1 MSPFALYLL
10 ALLVIVGALA
20 FAAVLL
26 NVPVIA
32 VVVAVALALAA
43 IGAWATRRPRLKPSK
58 FTGETH
64 ETPSLDPTVLTE
76 LKTELMQKPQV
87 SPTARTSLVETADP
101 ARSQPTTRVAVP
113 NEARTEAITQVDS
126 GGATSKQPRS
136 TPPSDRGTSR

>member
-32 VVVAVALALAA
+32 VGVAVALALVA

-58 FTGETH
+58 FTGQRH

-76 LKTELMQKPQV
+76 LKTELMQKPQA
-87 SPTARTSLVETADP
+87 SRTARTSVVETADP
-101 ARSQPTTRVAVP
+101 SRSQVTTRIGVP
-113 NEARTEAITQVDS
+113 NEARTEAITRID
-126 GGATSKQPRS
+126 GGAATSKQPRS
-136 TPPSDRGTSR
+136 TPPNDRGASR

>member
-10 ALLVIVGALA
+10 ALLIIVGALA

-26 NVPVIA
+26 NVPIIA
-32 VVVAVALALAA
+32 VGVAVALALFA

-87 SPTARTSLVETADP
+87 SRTGRTSVVETADP
-101 ARSQPTTRVAVP
+101 ARSQATTRIGVP
-113 NEARTEAITQVDS
+113 NEARTEAITRIED
-126 GGATSKQPRS
+126 GAATSKQPRS
-136 TPPSDRGTSR
+136 APPNDRGASR